1 MNKKLLK
8 TFLIFGLVC
17 CFAIYSTNILFKYFL
32 FLDREKYL
40 KLAFLFSLLLTDIL
54 AILYYSQC
62 HVDLL
67 KANIRISSLLIY
79 HPDIS
84 RRARQ
89 EVKNQ
94 ITELHQQLTLKESKK
109 DRKRLGALYDLNDLL
124 R

>member
-1 MNKKLLK
+1 MNKRFLK
-8 TFLIFGLVC
+8 TFLIFGLIC
-17 CFAIYSTNILFKYFL
+17 CFSIYSVNILFKYFL

-40 KLAFLFSLLLTDIL
+40 KLAFLAALLLT
-54 AILYYSQC
+54 AIVAVLYYSQF
-62 HVDLL
+62 HIDLL
-67 KANIRISSLLIY
+67 KANIRVSSLLIY
-79 HPDIS
+79 DPEIS

-94 ITELHQQLTLKESKK
+94 ITELHEQLALKESKK